1 MTLDYVGLLNAN
13 NSIQTV
19 GDDTYW
25 LCVTRTVQESKL
37 FPVPSYMLLSYLCCY
52 YRYPE
57 LLRKVESRVSAEEVG
72 DRSRAMGGKFGNLP
86 GWALPTFF
94 LLGREMLIN
103 FGMLSI
109 EDAAEDTAYVMD
121 FWRRFKLSQQRED
134 GHLNAREFGQRVQL
148 LPERRLQRFH
158 ADLHNCKNGDRLH
171 KAAQGFLATVSQY
184 GFLVSCESRVTLNNS
199 GPYSLGDDREL
210 VIRDFNDLAQGD
222 FPWLDGVGDDIPYN
236 NLTVTM
242 EATGCHFYLM
252 DDWGSFESKPE
263 FTADKLTGI
272 GLYTSDVLTEGYV
285 PVGMDSPEQLAET
298 FEKLTEKF
306 RVATVELWKR
316 MAGWSRDQMMDA
328 GAIVYFSI
336 IKDFAHVAGV
346 YDVDDWMKIDERADR
361 FRPLLND
368 EFGRDFLGELVGLVD
383 LPTQQ
388 LHDYAMMQHNNQPS
402 RYISHIPYS
411 VLNRT
416 DQTTIAPITGGV
428 SHLSE
433 KIDRYV
439 TSAGAMSLE
448 EYNTKAQQFRPTQ
461 MTDDYRFLC
470 DTSVRH
476 HPDSEV
482 AQSLYRLEQDQSQ
495 LLRGKGTGLTR
506 SDIED
511 LRRDRL

>member
-72 DRSRAMGGKFGNLP
+72 DRARAMGGKFGNLP

-171 KAAQGFLATVSQY
+171 KAAQAFLATVSQY

-416 DQTTIAPITGGV
+416 DQTAIAPMTGGV
-428 SHLSE
+428 SHFSE

-448 EYNTKAQQFRPTQ
+448 EYNAKAQQFRPTQ
-461 MTDDYRFLC
+461 MTDEYRFLC
-470 DTSVRH
+470 DTSVRY
-476 HPDSEV
+476 HPESE
-482 AQSLYRLEQDQSQ
+482 AALSLYTLEQEQSQ
-495 LLRGKGTGLTR
+495 LLSGKGTGLTR
-506 SDIED
+506 SDIEN

>member
-1 MTLDYVGLLNAN
+1 MLDYVSLLNAN
-13 NSIQTV
+13 NSIQSV

-37 FPVPSYMLLSYLCCY
+37 FPVPSYMLLSYLNCF

-57 LLRKVESRVSAEEVG
+57 LLRKVEHRMRAEEVG
-72 DRSRAMGGKFGNLP
+72 DRARAMAGKFGNLP

-94 LLGREMLIN
+94 LLGREILIN
-103 FGMLSI
+103 MGMLRP

-121 FWRRFKLSQQRED
+121 FWRRFKLAQQRED
-134 GHLNAREFGQRVQL
+134 GHINAREFGQRVQL

-158 ADLHNCKNGDRLH
+158 ADLHACTDGDRLH
-171 KAAQGFLATVSQY
+171 KAAQSFLATVSQY

-199 GPYSLGDDREL
+199 GPYALGKNREL

-222 FPWLDGVGDDIPYN
+222 FPWLDGVGDAIPYN

-252 DDWGSFESKPE
+252 DDWGSFESQPE

-272 GLYTSDVLTEGYV
+272 GLYTSDVLTEGHV

-298 FEKLTEKF
+298 FEHLTDVF
-306 RVATVELWKR
+306 RKATVDLWKT

-328 GAIVYFSI
+328 GALVYFSI

-346 YDVDDWMKIDERADR
+346 YEVDDWMKIDPRAER

-383 LPTQQ
+383 LPSQQ
-388 LHDYAMMQHNNQPS
+388 LHDYAMMQHSNQPR
-402 RYISHIPYS
+402 RYISHIPYC
-411 VLNRT
+411 VL
-416 DQTTIAPITGGV
+416 DAPPGPGIAPMTMGS
-428 SHLSE
+428 SHLGE
-433 KIDRYV
+433 KQDRYV
-439 TSAGAMSLE
+439 TSAGPLTLA
-448 EYNTKAQQFRPTQ
+448 EYNAKAAAFRPRQ
-461 MTDDYRFLC
+461 MEAPLRFLC
-470 DTSVRH
+470 DTSIRH
-476 HPDSEV
+476 NLASEAV
-482 AQSLYRLEQDQSQ
+482 QTLYRMEQEASP
-495 LLRGKGTGLTR
+495 LLRGKGAGLSR
-506 SDIED
+506 ADVEA
-511 LRRDRL
+511 LRKGVS

>member
-1 MTLDYVGLLNAN
+1 
-13 NSIQTV
+13 
-19 GDDTYW
+19 
-25 LCVTRTVQESKL
+25 
-37 FPVPSYMLLSYLCCY
+37 
-52 YRYPE
+52 
-57 LLRKVESRVSAEEVG
+57 
-72 DRSRAMGGKFGNLP
+72 
-86 GWALPTFF
+86 
-94 LLGREMLIN
+94 
-103 FGMLSI
+103 
-109 EDAAEDTAYVMD
+109 
-121 FWRRFKLSQQRED
+121 
-134 GHLNAREFGQRVQL
+134 
-148 LPERRLQRFH
+148 
-158 ADLHNCKNGDRLH
+158 
-171 KAAQGFLATVSQY
+171 
-184 GFLVSCESRVTLNNS
+184 
-199 GPYSLGDDREL
+199 
-210 VIRDFNDLAQGD
+210 
-222 FPWLDGVGDDIPYN
+222 
-236 NLTVTM
+236 
-242 EATGCHFYLM
+242 M

-416 DQTTIAPITGGV
+416 EQTAIAPMTGGV
-428 SHLSE
+428 SHFSE

-448 EYNTKAQQFRPTQ
+448 EYNAKAQQFRPTQ
-461 MTDDYRFLC
+461 MTDGYRFLC
-470 DTSVRH
+470 DTSVRY
-476 HPDSEV
+476 HPESE
-482 AQSLYRLEQDQSQ
+482 AALSLYRLEQEQSQ
-495 LLRGKGTGLTR
+495 LLSGKGTGLTR